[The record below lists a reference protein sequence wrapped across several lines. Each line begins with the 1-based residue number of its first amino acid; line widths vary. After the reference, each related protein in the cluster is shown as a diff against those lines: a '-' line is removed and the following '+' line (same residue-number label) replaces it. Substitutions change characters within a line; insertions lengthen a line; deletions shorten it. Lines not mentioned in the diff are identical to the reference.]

1 MWPVAPR
8 QISWSGQKVDICP
21 SIRESMNY
29 VVSFDN
35 FSNLSFTLVTL
46 SFLVFQNGDGPLHIA
61 VALGRKRMA
70 KKLIRLGA
78 AGHIRNNVSTPFQ
91 FSTHATFTLKLHYL
105 ASRTYD
111 YDFVRLN
118 NTTKRP
124 GCRHKLGDRCL
135 LPTIMYLHSN
145 FQPIKKTK
153 T

>member
-1 MWPVAPR
+1 
-8 QISWSGQKVDICP
+8 
-21 SIRESMNY
+21 MNL
-29 VVSFDN
+29 VPNINLV
-35 FSNLSFTLVTL
+35 NLSICSVTL

-124 GCRHKLGDRCL
+124 GCSSVRRRGEKHE
-135 LPTIMYLHSN
+135 YL
-145 FQPIKKTK
+145 FF
-153 T
+153 